1 MNLTAAPFANWLLL
15 TALIISSGLIL
26 HAALRIPWFS
36 LSQER
41 LTGWFG
47 ASVFILGFW
56 QMKASIQPN
65 LSFHLLGA
73 SALCMIAGRDKALL
87 GLAAVLA
94 ADTAYGHAAWGSFG
108 LSWLITAFI
117 PVTLTHALFSWAQRA
132 LTANYFT
139 YIFVNCFAASVLT
152 MWSTGLLTCGL
163 LAASHAYP
171 LDFLIEE
178 QLPYYFLMGWPE
190 GFTCGIYMTLLVIW
204 RPQWVSTFNDAF
216 YLTRNN

>member
-1 MNLTAAPFANWLLL
+1 MNLIAAPFANWLLL
-15 TALIISSGLIL
+15 SSALLSGLLIL
-26 HAALRIPWFS
+26 HAAVRIPWFA
-36 LSQER
+36 LTQDR

-56 QMKASIQPN
+56 QMKASILPG

-73 SALCMIAGRDKALL
+73 SALTMIAGRDKALL

-94 ADTAYGHAAWGSFG
+94 ADTAYGHADWGSFG
-108 LSWLITAFI
+108 LAWLIVAFI
-117 PVTLTHALFSWAQRA
+117 PVTLTQYLFTWAQRA
-132 LTANYFT
+132 LPANYFV
-139 YIFVNCFAASVLT
+139 YIFVNCFVASLLT
-152 MWSTGLLTCGL
+152 MWSVGLLTCGL

-216 YLTRNN
+216 YLTSKN